1 MTLLSAVTSRY
12 FLLTSLLTALPLL
25 PSLAQKQPAA
35 NRPPLSAPATEP
47 VYETRQVEIWP
58 EYPAGLFALKQYLKS
73 ARLPAEVLEGRIRGA
88 VYVSFVV
95 RSDGRLTDIS
105 VLRSLSPGTDAE
117 ALRLIKAMPA
127 WLPARRLDKAV
138 AVRHSVPVVFE
149 TPARKTPNTPAVGT
163 ITEDASISKT
173 YTFVE
178 QMPVFPGGMDSLR
191 AYIQQRVKYPAQA
204 LREQVEGRV
213 FVRFIVD
220 TKGLVRE
227 VQVQKGIGAGCDE
240 EAVRVVRSL
249 PRFEPGKQNGQ
260 QVPVYYTVPVVFS
273 VTPPRSTDLM
283 DMPAPSI
290 AAPQPEP
297 EKVYTYVEQMPT
309 LNGAASR
316 TSLSAALQQALV
328 LPPEVREGRT
338 EGTVFL
344 NFVVRPTGTVTDLK
358 VVRGLCPTCDEAALA
373 AVRALPPFEPG
384 KQNGRTVAV
393 QFTVPVQL
401 FGPNHVFDGGQVA
414 APATFPGGGPALR
427 QYLSKELKEP
437 KVLKQENLRGAV
449 EVRFVVQADGS
460 IGAAEI
466 TRPLCRSCDEEAL
479 RLVRAM
485 PRWTPARNAADQPVA
500 VRQQVIIPM
509 PTAELPPR
517 GRTGQVTPLPRT
529 SQLSTLTGS
538 PSPAMPATAA
548 RH

>member
-1 MTLLSAVTSRY
+1 MSLLSATSSRCL
-12 FLLTSLLTALPLL
+12 LLTGLLTALPLL
-25 PSLAQKQPAA
+25 PLLAQKQPAA
-35 NRPPLSAPATEP
+35 NRQPPSAHATEP
-47 VYETRQVEIWP
+47 VYETQQVEIWP

-73 ARLPAEVLEGRIRGA
+73 ARLPAEVREGRIRGA

-105 VLRSLSPGTDAE
+105 VLRGLSSGTDAE
-117 ALRLIKAMPA
+117 ALHLIKAMPA
-127 WLPARRLDKAV
+127 WRPARRLDKAV

-149 TPARKTPNTPAVGT
+149 TPAGKTPNTPAAGT
-163 ITEDASISKT
+163 IIEDTSMSKA

-191 AYIQQRVKYPAQA
+191 AYIQQHVKYPAQA
-204 LREQVEGRV
+204 LREKVEGRV
-213 FVRFIVD
+213 FVRFVVD

-260 QVPVYYTVPVVFS
+260 QVPVYYTVPVVFN
-273 VTPPRSTDLM
+273 VTPPRSSDLM
-283 DMPAPSI
+283 DMPAQATPVP
-290 AAPQPEP
+290 PQPEP

-309 LNGAASR
+309 LSGPAGR
-316 TSLSAALQQALV
+316 TTLSIAIQQALV
-328 LPPEVREGRT
+328 LPPEVREGRS

-344 NFVVRPTGTVTDLK
+344 NFVVQSTGTISDLK
-358 VVRGLCPTCDEAALA
+358 VVRGLCPACDAAALA

-384 KQNGRTVAV
+384 KQNGRAVAV
-393 QFTVPVQL
+393 QFTVPVQML
-401 FGPNHVFDGGQVA
+401 GPNHVFEGGQVA
-414 APATFPGGGPALR
+414 MPAVFPGGGLALR
-427 QYLSKELKEP
+427 QYLTKELKEP
-437 KVLKQENLRGAV
+437 KVLKQEDLRGAV

-479 RLVRAM
+479 RLMRAM
-485 PRWTPARNAADQPVA
+485 PRWTPARNAANQPVS

-509 PTAELPPR
+509 PAAELPPR
-517 GRTGQVTPLPRT
+517 GRID
-529 SQLSTLTGS
+529 
-538 PSPAMPATAA
+538 
-548 RH
+548 